1 MSSVFKTGD
10 LKSLFK
16 SIGVKDTIVNEVV
29 TLFLDI
35 LTTMAAIL
43 NLDINTS
50 MLNGESVEAF
60 KICPQ
65 FKVWVRCARVVAANE
80 RLAINLA
87 ERVKYT
93 DTEGKVLSA
102 SSFMLAQSEFLSYLR
117 VSAEPTE
124 VIQRE
129 EKLVSE
135 VMPYVTDGGEC
146 HYSDTPFIPVELV
159 DDFAT
164 KFVKGSYFNYSN
176 ESMLIDFLTS
186 WFNGIRAR

>member
-1 MSSVFKTGD
+1 MSSCIKTSD

-16 SIGVKDTIVNEVV
+16 SLGVKDTIVSEVV

-43 NLDINTS
+43 NLDINTT

-65 FKVWVRCARVVAANE
+65 FKAWVRCSRVVAANE

-87 ERVKYT
+87 KDVRYT

-102 SSFMLAQSEFLSYLR
+102 SSFMLAQSELLSYLR
-117 VSAEPTE
+117 VSAEPVE

-129 EKLVSE
+129 ERLISE
-135 VMPYVTDGGEC
+135 VMPYVTDGTEC
-146 HYSDTPFIPVELV
+146 HYSDTPFIPVELN
-159 DDFAT
+159 DGFANL
-164 KFVKGSYFNYSN
+164 FIKGSYFNYSN
-176 ESMLIDFLTS
+176 ESMLIDFLTT
-186 WFNGIRAR
+186 WFNGLRAR

>member
-1 MSSVFKTGD
+1 MSSCIKTSD

-16 SIGVKDTIVNEVV
+16 SLGVKDTIVNEVV

-43 NLDINTS
+43 NLDINTT

-65 FKVWVRCARVVAANE
+65 FKAWVRCSRVVAANE

-87 ERVKYT
+87 KGVRYT

-102 SSFMLAQSEFLSYLR
+102 SSFMLAQSELLSYLR
-117 VSAEPTE
+117 VSAEPVE

-129 EKLVSE
+129 ERLISE
-135 VMPYVTDGGEC
+135 VMPYVTDGIEC
-146 HYSDTPFIPVELV
+146 HYSDTPFIPIELN
-159 DDFAT
+159 DGFANSFI
-164 KFVKGSYFNYSN
+164 KISYFNYSN
-176 ESMLIDFLTS
+176 ESMLIDFLTT
-186 WFNGIRAR
+186 WFNGLRVR